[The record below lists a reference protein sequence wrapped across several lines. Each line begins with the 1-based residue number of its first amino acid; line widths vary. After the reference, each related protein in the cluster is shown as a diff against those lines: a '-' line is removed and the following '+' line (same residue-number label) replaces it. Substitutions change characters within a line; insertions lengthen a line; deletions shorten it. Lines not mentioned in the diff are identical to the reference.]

1 MTQVTAR
8 IRASHRVQNRYRKL
22 VMMKAATHRLTMT
35 ATAMVVGDT
44 AEKEH
49 ADIMYEK
56 NIIIFSPSPTTSL
69 YHSFINSKKM
79 LNLQIGRAH
88 V

>member
-8 IRASHRVQNRYRKL
+8 IRVSHRVQNRYRKL

-35 ATAMVVGDT
+35 TTVILVGDT

-49 ADIMYEK
+49 AFIMYEK
-56 NIIIFSPSPTTSL
+56 NIIIFSPSPTTTL
-69 YHSFINSKKM
+69 CHSFINEVNAKFTAFM
-79 LNLQIGRAH
+79 Y
-88 V
+88 VC